1 MAAAVTEAPLSPS
14 ATEAGTA
21 ADGLSPVGTVST
33 SKFPPTL
40 ASVTFPAPP
49 TLPKII
55 VTKDDIKNNV
65 AAYETL
71 LSAAAALRTALA
83 AVAQAE
89 NQFGT
94 ALEKCAKCRGA
105 SESEDGLSGAAGLQ
119 YLAANHHKILSES
132 FTKGFEQPVQ
142 AEVDTYAKLTKEHED
157 KFQKETI
164 SRTNQLRKTE
174 KQHVKL
180 GKKKQRNLALYRSA
194 LMDLTA
200 QVDGLEKLKYEYFKY
215 SLDITQ
221 DISAKIL
228 KQATGIVRAE
238 VEIFEGIA
246 RKGWTGEGLDDI
258 LSNSTDPFA
267 VEEKE
272 ETPEIVT
279 VLPHDES
286 IIPSAPDDEAVAELL
301 TPEDGEKDE
310 GEAPGEESV
319 DGSSAN
325 AAPVGIEK
333 ANGEIEEPAIASEE
347 SKLEEEVTA
356 EEVKAEG
363 GQDCQDEQG
372 STHPPTVEGSQED
385 WAQEGEVNKE

>member
-1 MAAAVTEAPLSPS
+1 MATAATEAPVSPS

-21 ADGLSPVGTVST
+21 PGGLSPVGTVST
-33 SKFPPTL
+33 AKFPPTL
-40 ASVTFPAPP
+40 ASITFPAPP

-55 VTKDDIKNNV
+55 VTKEDIQNNV

-94 ALEKCAKCRGA
+94 ALEACAKCRGA
-105 SESEDGLSGAAGLQ
+105 SESEDGLSGAAGLH

-132 FTKGFEQPVQ
+132 FTKGFEQPVRT
-142 AEVDTYAKLTKEHED
+142 EVETYAKVTKEHEE

-164 SRTNQLRKTE
+164 SRTKQLRKTE

-194 LMDLTA
+194 LMDLTS
-200 QVDGLEKLKYEYFKY
+200 QVDGLEKLKFEYFKY

-258 LSNSTDPFA
+258 LSNSIDPFA
-267 VEEKE
+267 PEEKE
-272 ETPEIVT
+272 ESNEETFT
-279 VLPHDES
+279 VLPHES
-286 IIPSAPDDEAVAELL
+286 SIPPTL
-301 TPEDGEKDE
+301 EDGAVTEPITPADGVEAGDE
-310 GEAPGEESV
+310 EPTE
-319 DGSSAN
+319 SSAN
-325 AAPVGIEK
+325 AAPVVIEK
-333 ANGEIEEPAIASEE
+333 ANGVVEE
-347 SKLEEEVTA
+347 SAAVSQESKSEEEVKPEGEKDG
-356 EEVKAEG
+356 EEENSHPV
-363 GQDCQDEQG
+363 DG
-372 STHPPTVEGSQED
+372 STED
-385 WAQEGEVNKE
+385 WAREREDKE

>member
-1 MAAAVTEAPLSPS
+1 SPAV
-14 ATEAGTA
+14 
-21 ADGLSPVGTVST
+21 TVST

-94 ALEKCAKCRGA
+94 ALETCAKCRGA

-142 AEVDTYAKLTKEHED
+142 AEVDSYAKLTKEHED

-164 SRTNQLRKTE
+164 SRTKELRKTE

-221 DISAKIL
+221 NISAKIL

-267 VEEKE
+267 VEE
-272 ETPEIVT
+272 
-279 VLPHDES
+279 
-286 IIPSAPDDEAVAELL
+286 
-301 TPEDGEKDE
+301 
-310 GEAPGEESV
+310 
-319 DGSSAN
+319 
-325 AAPVGIEK
+325 
-333 ANGEIEEPAIASEE
+333 
-347 SKLEEEVTA
+347 
-356 EEVKAEG
+356 
-363 GQDCQDEQG
+363 
-372 STHPPTVEGSQED
+372 
-385 WAQEGEVNKE
+385 

>member
-1 MAAAVTEAPLSPS
+1 MAAAATEAPISPS
-14 ATEAGTA
+14 ETEGGTA
-21 ADGLSPVGTVST
+21 ADGLSPVGTVTT

-94 ALEKCAKCRGA
+94 ALETCAKCRGA
-105 SESEDGLSGAAGLQ
+105 SESEDGLSGAAGLH

-164 SRTNQLRKTE
+164 SRTKQLRKTE

-228 KQATGIVRAE
+228 KQATSIVRAE

-272 ETPEIVT
+272 EAPENVA
-279 VLPHDES
+279 VLPHDEP
-286 IIPSAPDDEAVAELL
+286 IIPPAPDGAVLELV
-301 TPEDGEKDE
+301 TPVDGDKDE
-310 GEAPGEESV
+310 CEAPGEESADGPSDNAESV
-319 DGSSAN
+319 D
-325 AAPVGIEK
+325 IEK

-347 SKLEEEVTA
+347 SKLEEEVKQ
-356 EEVKAEG
+356 ED
-363 GQDCQDEQG
+363 GQDCQDEQE
-372 STHPPTVEGSQED
+372 STHPPNVEGSPED
-385 WAQEGEVNKE
+385 WAREREGNQE

>member
-1 MAAAVTEAPLSPS
+1 MAAAVATEAPISPS
-14 ATEAGTA
+14 VTEAGTA
-21 ADGLSPVGTVST
+21 PDGLSPVATVST

-83 AVAQAE
+83 AVAHAE

-94 ALEKCAKCRGA
+94 ALETCAKCRGA

-142 AEVDTYAKLTKEHED
+142 AEVDSYAKLTKEHED
-157 KFQKETI
+157 KFQKEVI
-164 SRTNQLRKTE
+164 SRTKELRKTE
-174 KQHVKL
+174 KQNVKL

-246 RKGWTGEGLDDI
+246 RKGWIGEGLDDI

-267 VEEKE
+267 VEEKAE
-272 ETPEIVT
+272 PPEIVT
-279 VLPHDES
+279 VLPHES
-286 IIPSAPDDEAVAELL
+286 IIPPAPELI
-301 TPEDGEKDE
+301 TPDCEEDE
-310 GEAPGEESV
+310 GEAPGEESA

-325 AAPVGIEK
+325 AAPVIIEK

-347 SKLEEEVTA
+347 SKLEEEV
-356 EEVKAEG
+356 KPEG
-363 GQDCQDEQG
+363 GQDYEDKEE
-372 STHPPTVEGSQED
+372 STHPTNVEGSQED
-385 WAQEGEVNKE
+385 WAQEREDNKE